1 MKSGGGCVKP
11 ARGCENPS
19 RDVIEVR
26 AARRD
31 PPGRLSRSIAEMPG
45 SKSHTGFGHARWT
58 CSEPVKRRGGS
69 VNHQAVSHASSR
81 QWGFEIPP
89 STDCLLRV
97 LLCRWKQAEA
107 VTSQDGSVN
116 AILRRAAAVGRR
128 EAERQHLSSSG
139 VAQNDGSMDGRSA
152 AGACGLCR
160 CTWERGAV
168 LMRTCSR
175 A

>member
-19 RDVIEVR
+19 RGVIEVR

-31 PPGRLSRSIAEMPG
+31 PPGRLSRSIAEMPD
-45 SKSHTGFGHARWT
+45 SKTHTGFGHARWT

-69 VNHQAVSHASSR
+69 VNHQAVSHASSL

-107 VTSQDGSVN
+107 VTSQGGSVN
-116 AILRRAAAVGRR
+116 AIRRSAAAVGRQ
-128 EAERQHLSSSG
+128 EAVGGCAQLRRRSTFCTGLGATRLSC
-139 VAQNDGSMDGRSA
+139 ANDF
-152 AGACGLCR
+152 
-160 CTWERGAV
+160 V
-168 LMRTCSR
+168 LFR